1 MSHAA
6 VSSSSVVDLFRQ
18 KGLEVLFMIDL
29 GDEYVVQLLEEFEF
43 DGKKQK
49 TCSEAV

>member
-1 MSHAA
+1 MSLAA

-29 GDEYVVQLLEEFEF
+29 GDECVAQLLKEFEF
-43 DGKKQK
+43 DGKKLK
-49 TCSEAV
+49 SSSDAV